1 MVLIFCDFF
10 MFNQIFHLPQ
20 VKWSVI
26 IKNKWYIRVV
36 FSLPQIFCPWLQACL
51 SAPVKEFLLIKV
63 VGQQRHPIG
72 TTLPTMPLCEIAPP
86 PRYNHPGTA
95 LRTKLDAT
103 SLITLM
109 RKCIPGQ
116 LNDADVCVYQKIVKW
131 FDFFHNHKLDTKRLI
146 KLFASSQA
154 FLDHS
159 EINGVPFG
167 LKSRDFLINGRDL
180 LWKVQKLLWMVEI
193 YYDRLM
199 LRLYYERLR
208 FS

>member
-1 MVLIFCDFF
+1 MVYKSCLQPAPNILS
-10 MFNQIFHLPQ
+10 MTAGLSLSTSERISFNQSCRP
-20 VKWSVI
+20 
-26 IKNKWYIRVV
+26 
-36 FSLPQIFCPWLQACL
+36 
-51 SAPVKEFLLIKV
+51 
-63 VGQQRHPIG
+63 
-72 TTLPTMPLCEIAPP
+72 TTSPHWNNPSHNAAVWNSPPP
-86 PRYNHPGTA
+86 PRYNHLGTA

-131 FDFFHNHKLDTKRLI
+131 FDFFHNHKLDTRRLI

-159 EINGVPFG
+159 EINGMPFG